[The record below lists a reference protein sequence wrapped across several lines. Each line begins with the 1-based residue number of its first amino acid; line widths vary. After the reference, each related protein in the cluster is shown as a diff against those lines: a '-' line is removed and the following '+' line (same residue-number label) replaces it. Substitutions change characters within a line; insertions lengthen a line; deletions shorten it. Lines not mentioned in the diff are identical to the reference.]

1 MLEWQEPFKLAFE
14 LALAIIGWSLVFIV
28 GAFGVALAY
37 AIGKSFVSIF
47 TKKSK
52 NKKRPVDSAY
62 ETAIKEFQK
71 AKNFRVV
78 KDKDQE

>member
-37 AIGKSFVSIF
+37 AIGKSIVSIF

-52 NKKRPVDSAY
+52 SSKRPVDAAY
-62 ETAIKEFQK
+62 DKAIKDFQK
-71 AKNFRVV
+71 AKSFRVV
-78 KDKDQE
+78 KDKDEE